1 MKNQKATALG
11 IYLSDHIAGS
21 IQAVELIENICDHNP
36 NEELGR
42 FASQLLSEVKSD
54 QQTLMQIAEAI
65 GYGGSSLKN
74 TTAWIAEKLT
84 LIKLHRKSNEG
95 LGAIEA
101 LEVLQLGIHG
111 KWALWCALAEIAPAY
126 PQISGI
132 DFQELAQ
139 RAESQKSSVELHR
152 LKVIREI
159 LTRSLRSDAA

>member
-1 MKNQKATALG
+1 MKNQKATALE

-21 IQAVELIENICDHNP
+21 VQAIELIESIGNDHQ

-42 FASQLLSEVKSD
+42 FALQLLSEVKLD
-54 QQTLMQIAEAI
+54 QQTLVQIAEAI
-65 GYGGSSLKN
+65 GDGGSSLKN

-95 LGAIEA
+95 LDAIEA

-139 RAESQKSSVELHR
+139 RAESQNSC
-152 LKVIREI
+152 
-159 LTRSLRSDAA
+159 